1 MIYHVVLFKF
11 LPLTEEQTRDLYSG
25 FDCLKTIPN
34 VISVQYGTAD
44 KMPYKNYNDRSR
56 GYSHALVVAVGNR
69 KALEEYE
76 LNSVH
81 NLVRAKSIKPL
92 IDTDADAPVLAFD
105 YEGVVQEFS
114 WWKRYSQYFSVKVL
128 VGFGGVLAFVAAGLR
143 FRKRL
148 LN

>member
-25 FDCLKTIPN
+25 FDCLKAIPK
-34 VISVQYGTAD
+34 VIAVQYGLAD
-44 KMPYKNYNDRSR
+44 KMPYKGYNDRTR
-56 GYSHALVVAVGNR
+56 GYTHALVVTVPNR

-81 NLVRAKSIKPL
+81 SLVRAKSIKPL

-105 YEGVVQEFS
+105 YEGLVQEYF
-114 WWKRYSQYFSVKVL
+114 WWKRYTRYLTVI
-128 VGFGGVLAFVAAGLR
+128 GGVSGVIGLIALGIR
-143 FRKRL
+143 FRYRK
-148 LN
+148 